1 MFSMMNTITQAL
13 YELSNS
19 VGHNLLNCDDF
30 VERLLKCQNISEMKN
45 VLDDIFHSIE
55 HELTLI
61 GEIQKDKF
69 IENIE
74 NYIVQNY
81 MNYNLN
87 ISNIAEYLDMNPTY
101 LSRKFKEQTGENLL
115 DYINKIRISKA
126 KNLLKNP
133 KLSINRIAELL
144 VYHGSKIFVS
154 SEVNAAIPMALAK
167 AMAYN
172 SPYQTDNSIHS
183 YNSQN
188 DLIPILINSLFPMIS
203 ILLLSTSKRT
213 SSYTRFDFLCIS
225 FLNKYSCM

>member
-1 MFSMMNTITQAL
+1 
-13 YELSNS
+13 
-19 VGHNLLNCDDF
+19 
-30 VERLLKCQNISEMKN
+30 MKN

-144 VYHGSKIFVS
+144 VYHGV
-154 SEVNAAIPMALAK
+154 
-167 AMAYN
+167 
-172 SPYQTDNSIHS
+172 
-183 YNSQN
+183 QN
-188 DLIPILINSLFPMIS
+188 
-203 ILLLSTSKRT
+203 LLYRQ
-213 SSYTRFDFLCIS
+213 R
-225 FLNKYSCM
+225 

>member
-1 MFSMMNTITQAL
+1 MNDVISKLQNESDISLGMGKCVMFSMMNTITQAL

-144 VYHGSKIFVS
+144 VYHGV
-154 SEVNAAIPMALAK
+154 
-167 AMAYN
+167 
-172 SPYQTDNSIHS
+172 
-183 YNSQN
+183 QN
-188 DLIPILINSLFPMIS
+188 
-203 ILLLSTSKRT
+203 LLYRQ
-213 SSYTRFDFLCIS
+213 R
-225 FLNKYSCM
+225 